1 MTTDEL
7 RRIHEAGLHVLGST
21 GVVFESEDIVRRFR
35 AAGFGTDGE
44 RVLMS
49 EDQVAAALSSAPR
62 SFELVARGD
71 GRSLVFGR
79 GRTVVASASGPTF
92 VAEGGEL
99 RPPDLDDVAKY
110 ARLCHRLENV
120 DMVGYGLY
128 FPDMDDPA
136 EYRRSVYEYL
146 TLTDKPFEY
155 PAFTEMQRRVFRDTS
170 EILYGASW
178 HERPRF
184 LYGFTSMSPLR
195 FDGDT
200 CRAVEEMALLG
211 QPLWVMAIPIGGV
224 SGPVTA
230 GGLLV
235 LQHAEALAGVVLAQ
249 LLSPG
254 CPIIY
259 GGVASAGS
267 MRTGGM
273 LAGDPTF
280 WGLAAAT
287 VELGHWLDLP
297 VRAGGAI
304 TDAHLPDLQAG
315 IESALGVALVLERE
329 VDFLFQGMGVLSAYN
344 ALSWEKLVV
353 DDELIGALR
362 SRPWQID
369 LSPESLALDVI
380 EKVGPGG
387 MYLSQRHTRTHR
399 QGGAKP
405 SVFTRQSYDSTLG
418 AGADTVLTAAADRVA
433 ELLETYEQPPLDEV
447 TRRQLAAYCS
457 V

>member
-1 MTTDEL
+1 MREDQL
-7 RRIHEAGLHVLGST
+7 RQIHEASLRVLGKT
-21 GVVFESEDIVRRFR
+21 GVVFDSGDICQRFR
-35 AAGFGTDGE
+35 ASGFATEGRCVFMT
-44 RVLMS
+44 
-49 EDQVAAALSSAPR
+49 EDQVAAAIHAAPR
-62 SFELVARGD
+62 SFELVARD
-71 GRSLVFGR
+71 AGRSLVFGR

-99 RPPDLDDVAKY
+99 RLPEMADVIKCAK
-110 ARLCHRLENV
+110 LCHQLENV
-120 DMVGYGLY
+120 DMVGYAPYL
-128 FPDMDDPA
+128 PDMDDPVQ
-136 EYRRSVYEYL
+136 YRRSVYEYL
-146 TLTDKPFEY
+146 TLTDKPLEY
-155 PAFTEMQRRVFRDTS
+155 PAFTEMQRRVFRDTN
-170 EILYGASW
+170 EILHGASW
-178 HERPRF
+178 HELPRF
-184 LYGFTSMSPLR
+184 LFGFCSTSPLR

-200 CRAVEEMALLG
+200 CQAVVEMAQLG
-211 QPLWVMAIPIGGV
+211 QPLWVMAAPIGGV
-224 SGPVTA
+224 TGPATA
-230 GGLLV
+230 GGLLA

-249 LLSPG
+249 MLSPG

-267 MRTGGM
+267 MRTGAL

-297 VRAGGAI
+297 VRAGGAT

-315 IESALGVALVLERE
+315 IESALGVAFVLERG

-369 LSPESLALDVI
+369 LGPESLALDVI
-380 EKVGPGG
+380 DKVGPGG

-399 QGGAKP
+399 QGGVKR
-405 SVFTRQSYDSTLG
+405 SVFTRQSYDSPLSVG
-418 AGADTVLTAAADRVA
+418 DTVLTAAADRVTD
-433 ELLETYEQPPLDEV
+433 LLQTYERPPLDDL
-447 TRRQLAAYCS
+447 TRRQLENYCS
-457 V
+457 A